1 MALDSPTVSD
11 DPITS
16 PHRAIGPSLRPSKM
30 PMLQEACLV
39 VLYGESIGRRIPLRE
54 GAMTVGRAGEVD
66 LQFEDESVSRRHC
79 RVEPVIDPT
88 GAQRWQVV
96 DLQSTNGTFVNDRAV
111 GTATLQHGDRVQVG
125 RTICKFLGSGHIEA
139 AYYEEIY
146 RLVTTDGLT
155 GLSNR
160 RAFTECLA
168 REFGRSLR
176 YGRPLSLV
184 ILDIDHFKALND
196 THGHLAGDAGLRQLG
211 ALLRANLRREDFVGR
226 LGGEE
231 FAVLL
236 PEIDL
241 AGARLVADK
250 IRRLTA
256 ERGFVY
262 DGADMRFT
270 VSAGV
275 ATREGSDR
283 DPEEL
288 VRRADQLLYVAKRG
302 GRDRI
307 EG

>member
-1 MALDSPTVSD
+1 VAVDSAVVSD

-39 VLYGESIGRRIPLRE
+39 VLYGESIGRRIPLRD
-54 GAMTVGRAGEVD
+54 GVLVIGRAGDVD

-79 RVEPVIDPT
+79 RIEPVVDPA
-88 GAQRWQVV
+88 GAQRWQAV
-96 DLQSTNGTFVNDRAV
+96 DLGSTNGTFVNDRTVSCVA
-111 GTATLQHGDRVQVG
+111 LQHGDRVQVG

-155 GLSNR
+155 GLANR
-160 RAFTECLA
+160 RAFTETIA
-168 REFGRSLR
+168 REFGRSVR
-176 YGRPLSLV
+176 YGRPLS
-184 ILDIDHFKALND
+184 IIIIDIDHFKTLND

-211 ALLRANLRREDFVGR
+211 HLLRANLRREDFVGR

-241 AGARLVADK
+241 PGARLVADK

-256 ERGFVY
+256 ERSFDY
-262 DGADMRFT
+262 DGTAMRFT

-275 ATREGSDR
+275 ATREAVDR
-283 DPEEL
+283 EPDEL
-288 VRRADQLLYVAKRG
+288 VRRADQYLYVAKRG

>member
-1 MALDSPTVSD
+1 MSD

-16 PHRAIGPSLRPSKM
+16 PHRAIGPSLRPSKV
-30 PMLQEACLV
+30 PALQEACLV
-39 VLYGESIGRRIPLRE
+39 VLYGESIGRRIPLRD
-54 GAMTVGRAGEVD
+54 GALVIGRAGDVD

-79 RVEPVIDPT
+79 RVEPVFDPA

-96 DLQSTNGTFVNDRAV
+96 DLQNTNGTFVNDRAAGAV
-111 GTATLQHGDRVQVG
+111 TLQHGDRLQVG

-160 RAFTECLA
+160 RAFSEALA
-168 REFGRSLR
+168 REFGRSVR
-176 YGRPLSLV
+176 YRRPLSVV
-184 ILDIDHFKALND
+184 ILDIDHFKSLND

-211 ALLRANLRREDFVGR
+211 QILRGNLRREDFVGR

-250 IRRLTA
+250 LRRLTA
-256 ERGFVY
+256 ERAFTY
-262 DGADMRFT
+262 DGVSMRFT

-275 ATREGSDR
+275 ATREESDR

-288 VRRADQLLYVAKRG
+288 VRRADQLLYSAKRG

>member
-1 MALDSPTVSD
+1 M
-11 DPITS
+11 
-16 PHRAIGPSLRPSKM
+16 
-30 PMLQEACLV
+30 
-39 VLYGESIGRRIPLRE
+39 LYGELIGRRIPLRD
-54 GAMTVGRAGEVD
+54 GVMVVGRAGEAD

-79 RVEPVIDPT
+79 QVESLIDPA
-88 GAQRWQVV
+88 GAVRWQVL

-111 GTATLQHGDRVQVG
+111 GSALLQHGDRLQVG
-125 RTICKFLGSGHIEA
+125 RTICKFLGSGHVEA
-139 AYYEEIY
+139 AYYEEIH

-155 GLSNR
+155 GLYNR
-160 RAFTECLA
+160 RSFGEALA
-168 REFGRSLR
+168 REFGRSGR
-176 YGRPLSLV
+176 YDRPLSVV
-184 ILDIDHFKALND
+184 ILDIDHFKSLND
-196 THGHLAGDAGLRQLG
+196 TQGHLAGDAALRQFG
-211 ALLRANLRREDFVGR
+211 HLLRGNLRREDLVGR

-256 ERGFVY
+256 EHTFTY
-262 DGADMRFT
+262 DRSTMRLT

-275 ATREGSDR
+275 ATREEIDQDSED
-283 DPEEL
+283 L
-288 VRRADQLLYVAKRG
+288 LRRADQLLYAAKRG

>member
-1 MALDSPTVSD
+1 MLVSD
-11 DPITS
+11 EPITR
-16 PHRAIGPSLRPSKM
+16 PYRVIGPTLRPSKV
-30 PMLQEACLV
+30 PMLQQACLV
-39 VLYGESIGRRIPLRE
+39 VLYGESIGRRIPLHE
-54 GAMTVGRAGEVD
+54 GPMVIGRSNDVD

-79 RVEPVIDPT
+79 RLEKVIDST
-88 GAQRWQVV
+88 GAHRWQVV

-111 GTATLQHGDRVQVG
+111 GSALLLHGDRLQVG

-160 RAFTECLA
+160 RAFTETLL

-176 YGRPLSLV
+176 YSRPLSVV
-184 ILDIDHFKALND
+184 ILDIDHFKSLND
-196 THGHLAGDAGLRQLG
+196 THGHLAGDAVLRQLG
-211 ALLRANLRREDFVGR
+211 HLLRSNLRREDFVGR

-241 AGARLVADK
+241 VNARLVADK
-250 IRRLTA
+250 LRRLAASHTFA
-256 ERGFVY
+256 YEGIS
-262 DGADMRFT
+262 MRFT

-275 ATREGSDR
+275 ATREESDR

-288 VRRADQLLYVAKRG
+288 IRRADQHLYNAKRT
-302 GRDRI
+302 GRDRV